1 MRNRF
6 IKVWPNAFVTIIAG
20 VIGALLVSG
29 LLATGRWLGVSS
41 LQLEE
46 ILGVL
51 VTGSAELTYTWAIG
65 FGWHLL
71 NGAFFA
77 FIYAFC
83 FKKLGRGGISTGAA
97 LRSGPLVT
105 CFFVSRAF
113 AGRARF
119 VAFAHCRRR
128 CIWGQRI
135 IRLFL
140 ARAFSI
146 WRCGWSFLSAP
157 EFANR
162 FAQPRNRDHRT
173 RSCPLKQ
180 KSYRREGSDEKHTGL
195 PHKFENS
202 KTYLGKR
209 RYSVLTLTGRSLPSS
224 ANLPRRV

>member
-83 FKKLGRGGISTGAA
+83 FKKLGRGGISAGAA
-97 LRSGPLVT
+97 LGAVHWLLAS
-105 CFFVSRAF
+105 
-113 AGRARF
+113 
-119 VAFAHCRRR
+119 
-128 CIWGQRI
+128 
-135 IRLFL
+135 LFL
-140 ARAFSI
+140 GLLLAARGLWPSHIAAEDVFGGSE
-146 WRCGWSFLSAP
+146 SFGFFLLAHFLYGAAVGLFFQPLNLQTDLLNP
-157 EFANR
+157 EIETTEPEVA
-162 FAQPRNRDHRT
+162 A
-173 RSCPLKQ
+173 
-180 KSYRREGSDEKHTGL
+180 
-195 PHKFENS
+195 
-202 KTYLGKR
+202 
-209 RYSVLTLTGRSLPSS
+209 
-224 ANLPRRV
+224 